1 MLNVSIHSVEEWDRI
16 VLSAIHSHKGRAGK
30 EISKWRTLFA
40 KKSTKVHEECLPESV
55 IRMCGICCCLFVDN
69 QSSRSS
75 FQVGRFNYL
84 NRIADDLEVI
94 FSCTS

>member
-1 MLNVSIHSVEEWDRI
+1 MYCP
-16 VLSAIHSHKGRAGK
+16 LSTRTKGAGK